1 MSQPDNRTP
10 DQPLDKLSG
19 LVERVTYHNEANG
32 FCVLR
37 VKVKGERDLVTLV
50 GHAPSVTPGEYA
62 TALGTWFVD
71 KEYGRQFRA
80 QVLRIH
86 APTTVRGIEKYLGS
100 GMVKGIGPFCAKV
113 LVAAFGTEVFTVIEN
128 EPERLKG
135 LRGIGPKR
143 IEKITSGWA
152 DQKVIREIMVF
163 LHGNGVSTSKS
174 VRIFKKYGKDAVKI
188 VSENPYRLAKDI
200 RGIGFKSA
208 DIIAQN
214 IGIPP
219 ESPIRARAGVAFA
232 LAEASGNQGHCALPR
247 SVLEGQASELLNIPE
262 SIIADAID
270 HEIDEGELIEA
281 DFPVPASIYLASLYQ
296 AEKRIGRNLKALA
309 RTAPPWP
316 RIDPEKALPWVEGK
330 LKLTLAPSQR
340 EAVAAALKS
349 KVMVITGGPG
359 VGKTTIVKAILTI
372 LGAKGVR
379 IMLCAPT
386 GRAAKRLAESSG
398 MEAKTIHRLLE
409 IDPATLE
416 FKRNEEKPLDCDL
429 LVADECS
436 MVDAVLANNLIKAI
450 GSKTAVIFVGD
461 VDQLPSVGP
470 GAFLSDLIESKAVPV
485 IRLTEVFRQ
494 AASSWIIKAAH
505 AINAGR
511 MPEFPTKS
519 QHGDCYFLTLADS
532 AQMPALLTSLVKDRL
547 PKAYGVDPVRDI
559 QILCPMNRGS
569 AGARSLNE
577 VLQQAL
583 NPPGENAVQKFGTT
597 FSPGD
602 KVMQI
607 ENNYDRDVF
616 NGDIGFVTKL
626 DPEEE
631 ELSVDFDGRIVV
643 YPYAELDELVLCY
656 ATTIH
661 KSQGSEYPIVIL
673 PVTMQHYV
681 MLKRNLVYT
690 GVTRGKKLVVIV
702 GEKKALAMA
711 VRGKQTLRR
720 NTGLRHWLETDAS
733 RAGRDEPE
741 LLELD

>member
-86 APTTVRGIEKYLGS
+86 APTTVKGIEKYLGS

-113 LVAAFGTEVFTVIEN
+113 LVAAFGTEVFSVIEN

-208 DIIAQN
+208 DIIAKN
-214 IGIPP
+214 IGIAP

-247 SVLEGQASELLNIPE
+247 SVLEGQASDLLDIPE
-262 SIIADAID
+262 SIIAEAID
-270 HEIDEGELIEA
+270 HEIEEGELIEA
-281 DFPVPASIYLASLYQ
+281 DFPVPSSIYLASLYQ
-296 AEKRIGRNLKALA
+296 AEKSVGHNLRALA

-316 RIDPEKALPWVEGK
+316 RIDAAKALPWAEEK
-330 LKLTLAPSQR
+330 LGLTLAASQR
-340 EAVAAALKS
+340 EAVAEALRS

-372 LGAKGVR
+372 LQAKGVR

-386 GRAAKRLAESSG
+386 GRAAKRLSESSG

-409 IDPATLE
+409 IDPATME

-450 GSKTAVIFVGD
+450 GSRTAVIFVGD

-470 GAFLSDLIESKAVPV
+470 GAFLSDLIDSKAVPV

-511 MPEFPTKS
+511 MPEFPTKAER
-519 QHGDCYFLTLADS
+519 GDCYFLTLEDS

-547 PKAYGVDPVRDI
+547 PKAYGVDSVRDI

-577 VLQQAL
+577 VLQSAL
-583 NPPGENAVQKFGTT
+583 NPPGDAAVQKFGTT
-597 FSPGD
+597 FGPGD

-711 VRGKQTLRR
+711 VRGRQTTRR
-720 NTGLRHWLETDAS
+720 NTGLRHWLEL
-733 RAGRDEPE
+733 RDGAAPA
-741 LLELD
+741 LELE

>member
-10 DQPLDKLSG
+10 EQPFDKLSG

-62 TALGTWFVD
+62 SALGTWLVD

-86 APTTVRGIEKYLGS
+86 APTTVKGIEKYLGS

-113 LVAAFGTEVFTVIEN
+113 LVAAFGTEVFSVIEN

-208 DIIAQN
+208 DIIAKN
-214 IGIPP
+214 IGIAP

-247 SVLEGQASELLNIPE
+247 SVLEGQASELLDIPE
-262 SIIADAID
+262 SIIAEAID
-270 HEIDEGELIEA
+270 HEIEEGELIEA
-281 DFPVPASIYLASLYQ
+281 DFPVPSSIYLASLYQ
-296 AEKRIGRNLKALA
+296 AEKSVGRNLRALA

-316 RIDPEKALPWVEGK
+316 RIDAAKALPWAEEK
-330 LKLTLAPSQR
+330 LGLTLAASQR
-340 EAVAAALKS
+340 EAVAEALRS

-372 LGAKGVR
+372 LQAKGVR

-386 GRAAKRLAESSG
+386 GRAAKRLSESSG

-409 IDPATLE
+409 IDPATME
-416 FKRNEEKPLDCDL
+416 FKRNDEKPLDCDL

-470 GAFLSDLIESKAVPV
+470 GAFLSDLIDSKAVPV

-511 MPEFPTKS
+511 MPEFPTKAER
-519 QHGDCYFLTLADS
+519 GDCYFLTLEDS

-577 VLQQAL
+577 VLQSAL
-583 NPPGENAVQKFGTT
+583 NPPGDAAVQKFGTT
-597 FSPGD
+597 FGPGD

-616 NGDIGFVTKL
+616 NGDIGFVTKV

-711 VRGKQTLRR
+711 VRGRQTTRR
-720 NTGLRHWLETDAS
+720 NTGLRHWLELRDGAAS
-733 RAGRDEPE
+733 A
-741 LLELD
+741 LELE